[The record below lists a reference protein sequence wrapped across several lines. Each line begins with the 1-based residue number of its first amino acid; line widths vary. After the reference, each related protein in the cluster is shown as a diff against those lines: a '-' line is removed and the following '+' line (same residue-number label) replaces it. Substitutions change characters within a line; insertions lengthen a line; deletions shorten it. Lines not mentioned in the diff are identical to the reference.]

1 MSLIIIRGVSKGIEA
16 TTKRLLPLLVVMLV
30 IIAIRS
36 LTLPGA
42 SDGLKFLFS
51 PDFSNLTGGAILA
64 AMGLAFFKLSVGMGT
79 MTTYGSYW
87 KDNQNIPT
95 TTLKVMLSD
104 LAVSLLAGLAIFPA
118 VFAFGFEPTSGPSLL
133 FITIPSVFASMPFGN
148 IFMVMFFL
156 LAAFAATG
164 AMISLF
170 EVPVAYL
177 AENTK
182 MGRTKAT
189 IITGFLLALIG
200 STAALSSSSMADFT
214 IFGKTM
220 FDLYDFVS
228 SNLLLPIGGLF
239 IAIFAGWVWGAD
251 NIRKA
256 LSNNGQLKNDLVVN
270 ILIVIIK
277 FVTPV
282 LLIIVLLSGLGIF

>member
-1 MSLIIIRGVSKGIEA
+1 MQQKKVLLIVLI
-16 TTKRLLPLLVVMLV
+16 V
-30 IIAIRS
+30 II
-36 LTLPGA
+36 
-42 SDGLKFLFS
+42 
-51 PDFSNLTGGAILA
+51 
-64 AMGLAFFKLSVGMGT
+64 
-79 MTTYGSYW
+79 
-87 KDNQNIPT
+87 
-95 TTLKVMLSD
+95 
-104 LAVSLLAGLAIFPA
+104 LLA
-118 VFAFGFEPTSGPSLL
+118 S
-133 FITIPSVFASMPFGN
+133 
-148 IFMVMFFL
+148 
-156 LAAFAATG
+156 FAATG
-164 AMISLF
+164 AMLSLF

-177 AENTK
+177 AENLK

-189 IITGFLLALIG
+189 IITALMLALIG
-200 STAALSSSSMADFT
+200 STAALSSSSLAGFT

-256 LSNNGQLKNDLVVN
+256 LSNNGQLKNDLIVN

-282 LLIIVLLSGLGIF
+282 LLIVVLLSGLGIF